1 MQPTRHSLS
10 RYFACVLLL
19 GTLLVSAAC
28 QKAETPLETLPRGE
42 TGRVVRI
49 IDGDALVLDTGLTVR
64 LVGIEA
70 PSPKRRNRTGQPYA
84 DKATRLLEDLSMGR
98 QVRLYYPGIT
108 RDRYDRALAYVR
120 TDDRLGDGIWLNH
133 EMVARGAARTRLY
146 PDTAR
151 HGELLLDLEAVA
163 RTARR
168 GLWALSD
175 YEVRP
180 AREVPADARG
190 FMIVTATP
198 MIQSPPRDERALC
211 TRTLQNT
218 DMILTVQPGARFL
231 CEASATDRPFRFRG
245 YVRDG
250 TIEIAH
256 ALNAEPLDTLQASA
270 P

>member
-1 MQPTRHSLS
+1 MRNVQTVTLSL
-10 RYFACVLLL
+10 
-19 GTLLVSAAC
+19 TLMFWALASCTEPDPLDELV
-28 QKAETPLETLPRGE
+28 RGE

-70 PSPKRRNRTGQPYA
+70 PAPKRRNRTGQPYA

-98 QVRLYYPGIT
+98 QVRLFYPGIT

-120 TDDRLGDGIWLNH
+120 TDDQLGEEIWLNH
-133 EMVARGAARTRLY
+133 EMLVRGAARARLY

-151 HGELLLDLEAVA
+151 QGERLLAVGAIA
-163 RTARR
+163 RKAKH
-168 GLWALSD
+168 GLWALSEYD
-175 YEVRP
+175 VRP
-180 AREVPADARG
+180 ARELTPNARG

-198 MIQSPPRDERALC
+198 IAKRAPTDGRALC
-211 TRTLQNT
+211 IRALQNA
-218 DMILTVQPGARFL
+218 DLILAVQPGAQAL
-231 CEASATDRPFRFRG
+231 CKGTAYDRPYRFRG

-250 TIEIAH
+250 IMEITH
-256 ALNAEPLDTLQASA
+256 MLNAEPLDTLKINT